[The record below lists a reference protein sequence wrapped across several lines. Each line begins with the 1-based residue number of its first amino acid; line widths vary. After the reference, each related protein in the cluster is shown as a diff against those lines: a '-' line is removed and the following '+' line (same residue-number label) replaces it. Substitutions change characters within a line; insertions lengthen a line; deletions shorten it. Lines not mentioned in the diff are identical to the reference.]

1 MFNKSTK
8 KICIGFNK
16 ESLRKFS
23 NQTFVMFLA
32 INAST
37 IYANENYIDEE
48 SLFDEVDTVVSAT
61 RLKQKITNAPVSV
74 TIIDSEMIKASG
86 ALEIHELLRFVPG
99 YFSYSVSGN
108 QYAVTSHFGAND
120 LPSRLEVRI
129 DGRSVHQPMFDTV
142 DWASLGLDVLDID
155 HIEVVRGSSASVYG
169 SNAFLGA
176 INIVTKGSLLQ
187 KHQTTIRAT
196 GGSID
201 TKNFSFNHAD
211 YAAGVEYFLSL
222 NAKENTG
229 FKPFTD
235 GADNPKDKNIDS
247 RRSLNMNLQGS
258 YTPDVD
264 NNFTFDIGLGTNDI
278 EIPLRQD
285 PRGFSNRVV
294 KTNHQQLEWTRGSG
308 KNQSKFTLNHN
319 YYQIRDDAS
328 PGYLANLLGVL
339 PNQVQFIFPGQGD
352 QKIFL
357 DKNKGFSERIDFE
370 FEKQITST
378 DKIDLVF
385 GVGLRR
391 DIVKSLYLLGPE
403 TATQNIYRVFSNVDY
418 EASDKMNVNLGFL
431 AEKAESES
439 TNISPRIALNY
450 QIGENQTFR
459 GSITRGLHAPSQV
472 VSKAYSGLSF
482 DDGTLINL
490 FLLSPNNLKPEKIT
504 SYELA
509 YLRKWPELKTKLD
522 IKLFNENIEDIITTS
537 NIAYTDI
544 DKIVRTHGNNGF
556 INNKGV
562 ELQLEHSF
570 SSIPK
575 LDMRLAYAFIDSEVR
590 NQNAGIPFQLRNSI
604 PKHSA
609 TLMIN
614 KKTNNGYD
622 LSTNLQYQSDR
633 DNQNEGIKRVDINIG
648 KSIKLLDSQIAKVNL
663 SLQNIFNHYND
674 FSRRNDQDMRAFLR
688 LGIDF

>member
-1 MFNKSTK
+1 
-8 KICIGFNK
+8 
-16 ESLRKFS
+16 
-23 NQTFVMFLA
+23 
-32 INAST
+32 
-37 IYANENYIDEE
+37 
-48 SLFDEVDTVVSAT
+48 
-61 RLKQKITNAPVSV
+61 
-74 TIIDSEMIKASG
+74 MIKASG

-357 DKNKGFSERIDFE
+357 DKNKGFSERIDF
-370 FEKQITST
+370 
-378 DKIDLVF
+378 V
-385 GVGLRR
+385 
-391 DIVKSLYLLGPE
+391 
-403 TATQNIYRVFSNVDY
+403 
-418 EASDKMNVNLGFL
+418 NVNLGFL

-472 VSKAYSGLSF
+472 VSKAYSGLSC

-633 DNQNEGIKRVDINIG
+633 DNQNEGI
-648 KSIKLLDSQIAKVNL
+648 LYL
-663 SLQNIFNHYND
+663 FY
-674 FSRRNDQDMRAFLR
+674 FS
-688 LGIDF
+688 